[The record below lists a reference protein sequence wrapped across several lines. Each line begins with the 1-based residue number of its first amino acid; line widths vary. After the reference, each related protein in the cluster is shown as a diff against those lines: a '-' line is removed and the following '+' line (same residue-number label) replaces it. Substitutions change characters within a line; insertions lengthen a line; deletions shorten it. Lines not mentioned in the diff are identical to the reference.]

1 MQAGGGSSGGTV
13 HSMQTADTGGG
24 RRRVSLTERLAR
36 AAARR
41 PRRTIAIWLVLVVAS
56 AGLYVAYR
64 DSFQSQD
71 SFLSWPDSKR
81 ATKLTEQ
88 HIPSAAH
95 DTEVLVVRSPS
106 HTVDEPAFR
115 SEVNG
120 LRRMLFTVPHGD
132 VIAVTTYYSAAAAAR
147 PYLVSHDRHSTLIA
161 VTLAGDL
168 RVAQRDVGPVLRSVG
183 HANGRGGYEAV
194 MTGVAAWGYEGN
206 QLAASDLRR
215 GELIGIPAALVILV
229 IVFGAFVA
237 ALIPLALAGA
247 AVAIAAAATA
257 VLGTTFSLSV
267 FALNIILSM
276 GLAVGIDYSLF
287 VVSRFR
293 EERGSGRGILESVTA
308 AGATA
313 NRAVFFSGMTVVLSL
328 LGMLIVPYSV
338 FTSLG
343 AGAVTVVIAAV
354 AAALTLLPAV
364 LGLLGD
370 KVNLLR
376 VRWPGRRRD
385 VSPPPTADGA
395 LSGAAPS
402 PNGGSWWARIA
413 AIIMRRPAISLILGA
428 AVLLAVAAPTFFM
441 ARGVSGISGLPDSL
455 SAKQG
460 FELLSSEFTA
470 GWSASIQVVVDGPQL
485 NPAVLGALGRFR
497 TQLTADGRF
506 QLVGGQTAKDGT
518 LTVLTLLQN
527 QAPTS
532 QRALANLRDLRSHLV
547 PAAFS
552 GTPARVYVG
561 GTTAGFVD
569 GLHMIDIFQP
579 VVIALVLALSFF
591 LLLVAF
597 RSLVVAA
604 TCILMNLLSVG
615 ASYGT
620 LVLVFQYG
628 LGARLLGFRQV
639 DRIEAWVPL
648 LMFCVLFG
656 LSMDYQ
662 VFLLSRIR
670 ERFDLVGNT
679 REAVGFGIQ
688 STAGIITGAALIMVA
703 VFVGLA
709 SGELVMFQQIG
720 FGLAV
725 AVFLDATVVRTVVA
739 PATIALIGDRYW
751 WLPRWLGWLPHVN
764 MGERDISDDAVQPAG
779 R

>member
-1 MQAGGGSSGGTV
+1 
-13 HSMQTADTGGG
+13 MQTADRGD
-24 RRRVSLTERLAR
+24 RRRRKSLTERLAR
-36 AAARR
+36 SAARR
-41 PRRTIAIWLVLVVAS
+41 PRRTIAIWFLIVVAS

-64 DSFQSQD
+64 DSFQAQD
-71 SFLSWPDSKR
+71 SFLSWPESKR

-88 HIPSAAH
+88 HIPVAAH
-95 DTEVLVVRSPS
+95 DTEVVVVRSSS
-106 HTVDEPAFR
+106 HTVDENAFR
-115 SEVNG
+115 AQVER
-120 LRRMLFTVPHGD
+120 LRRRLLRVPHGD
-132 VIAVTTYYSAAAAAR
+132 AIAVTTYYSAAAAAKQ
-147 PYLVSHDRHSTLIA
+147 YLVSRNGHATLMA
-161 VTLAGDL
+161 VTLAGSVRD
-168 RVAQRDVGPVLRSVG
+168 AQRDVGPVLQAV
-183 HANGRGGYEAV
+183 HEADGRNGYEAV

-215 GELIGIPAALVILV
+215 GELIGIPAALLILV
-229 IVFGAFVA
+229 IVFGAVAA
-237 ALIPLALAGA
+237 ALIPLALAGT

-257 VLGTTFSLSV
+257 LLGTTFSLSV

-287 VVSRFR
+287 VISRFR
-293 EERGSGRGILESVTA
+293 EERGTGRSVLESVTV

-313 NRAVFFSGMTVVLSL
+313 DRAVFFSGMTVVLSL

-364 LGLLGD
+364 LKLLGD
-370 KVNLLR
+370 KVNLLS
-376 VRWPGRRRD
+376 VRWPGRRRAPR
-385 VSPPPTADGA
+385 VAPGAPVPPAGR
-395 LSGAAPS
+395 AP
-402 PNGGSWWARIA
+402 GGSSWWARIA
-413 AIIMRRPAISLILGA
+413 AVIMRRPAISLVLGA
-428 AVLLAVAAPTFFM
+428 AVLLTVAAPTVFM

-455 SAKQG
+455 SAKRG
-460 FELLSSEFTA
+460 FRLLSTEFSA
-470 GWSASIQVVVDGPQL
+470 GWSAPIQVVVDGPQL
-485 NPAVLGALGRFR
+485 NPAVLGAIGRFR
-497 TQLTADGRF
+497 TQLAADGRF
-506 QLVGGQTAKDGT
+506 QLVGGQTAQDGT

-532 QRALANLRDLRSHLV
+532 QRSLANVRDLRARLV
-547 PAAFS
+547 PAAFR

-579 VVIALVLALSFF
+579 VVIALVLALSFI

-615 ASYGT
+615 ASYGA

-628 LGARLLGFRQV
+628 IGARLFGFRQV

-670 ERFDLVGNT
+670 ERYDIVGHT

-751 WLPRWLGWLPHVN
+751 WLPHWLDWLPRLN
-764 MGERDISDDAVQPAG
+764 MGESTVGGEAPMPPVAEPHDALRTTVH
-779 R
+779 

>member
-1 MQAGGGSSGGTV
+1 M
-13 HSMQTADTGGG
+13 
-24 RRRVSLTERLAR
+24 
-36 AAARR
+36 
-41 PRRTIAIWLVLVVAS
+41 
-56 AGLYVAYR
+56 
-64 DSFQSQD
+64 
-71 SFLSWPDSKR
+71 
-81 ATKLTEQ
+81 
-88 HIPSAAH
+88 
-95 DTEVLVVRSPS
+95 
-106 HTVDEPAFR
+106 
-115 SEVNG
+115 
-120 LRRMLFTVPHGD
+120 
-132 VIAVTTYYSAAAAAR
+132 
-147 PYLVSHDRHSTLIA
+147 A

-168 RVAQRDVGPVLRSVG
+168 RKAQRDVGPVLQATG
-183 HANGRGGYEAV
+183 HANGRGGYQVV
-194 MTGVAAWGYEGN
+194 MTGVAAWGFEGN

-215 GELIGIPAALVILV
+215 GELIGVPAALVILV
-229 IVFGAFVA
+229 VVFGALVA
-237 ALIPLALAGA
+237 ALIPLALAAA

-257 VLGTTFSLSV
+257 VLGTAFSLSV

-293 EERGSGRGILESVTA
+293 EERGSGRGVLESVTA

-343 AGAVTVVIAAV
+343 AGAVTVVIAAI

-364 LGLLGD
+364 LKLLGD
-370 KVNLLR
+370 KVNLLH
-376 VRWPGRRRD
+376 VRWPGRRRNVTPPAAAD
-385 VSPPPTADGA
+385 HTPSQAASP
-395 LSGAAPS
+395 S
-402 PNGGSWWARIA
+402 NGRSWWARIA
-413 AIIMRRPAISLILGA
+413 AIIMRRPALSLILGA

-485 NPAVLGALGRFR
+485 NPAVLGAMGRFR
-497 TQLTADGRF
+497 TQLAADGRF
-506 QLVGGQTAKDGT
+506 QLVGAQTAKDGA

-532 QRALANLRDLRSHLV
+532 QRALANLRYLRSHLV
-547 PAAFS
+547 PAAFH

-597 RSLVVAA
+597 RSLIVAA

-615 ASYGT
+615 ASYGA

-662 VFLLSRIR
+662 VFLLSRVR
-670 ERFDLVGNT
+670 ERFDLVGDT

-709 SGELVMFQQIG
+709 SGQLVMFQQIG

-751 WLPRWLGWLPHVN
+751 WLPRWLSWLPRVN
-764 MGERDISDDAVQPAG
+764 MGERDMGGDGDQLAG
-779 R
+779 L